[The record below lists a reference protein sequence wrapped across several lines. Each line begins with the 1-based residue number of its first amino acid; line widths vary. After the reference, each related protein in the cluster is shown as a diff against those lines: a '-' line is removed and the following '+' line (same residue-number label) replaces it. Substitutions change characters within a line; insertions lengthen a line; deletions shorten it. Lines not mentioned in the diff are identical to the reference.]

1 MTTYDFDRANQY
13 FRDRMAFTTGVH
25 ELDLLIHSRKD
36 PATYQ
41 VVDLRAP
48 EHFAAGHAPGAIN
61 LPRGKWSNPKG
72 LKKDATLYLYCY
84 NQTCHLAPEA
94 AVGRLLCDGRPSCWF
109 NSFAAEYAA
118 DQFRVQVFR
127 HLDDAAVA
135 NPEDVAIAIVI
146 GLPALGLRLAPCLC
160 DYEVALGHE
169 VVDGGMDA
177 PLELPEQ
184 RLDDLA
190 QQCLLALETAGVPG
204 AAHGGPCD
212 TVIQQRHA
220 LPDIATI
227 ACLEEAPD
235 DLLVSLEV
243 HVVLP
248 V

>member
-94 AVGRLLCDGRPSCWF
+94 AVALTAQGYRVVEVEGGW
-109 NSFAAEYAA
+109 AAWQANGYRTESEQAA
-118 DQFRVQVFR
+118 
-127 HLDDAAVA
+127 
-135 NPEDVAIAIVI
+135 
-146 GLPALGLRLAPCLC
+146 
-160 DYEVALGHE
+160 
-169 VVDGGMDA
+169 
-177 PLELPEQ
+177 
-184 RLDDLA
+184 
-190 QQCLLALETAGVPG
+190 
-204 AAHGGPCD
+204 
-212 TVIQQRHA
+212 
-220 LPDIATI
+220 
-227 ACLEEAPD
+227 
-235 DLLVSLEV
+235 
-243 HVVLP
+243 
-248 V
+248 